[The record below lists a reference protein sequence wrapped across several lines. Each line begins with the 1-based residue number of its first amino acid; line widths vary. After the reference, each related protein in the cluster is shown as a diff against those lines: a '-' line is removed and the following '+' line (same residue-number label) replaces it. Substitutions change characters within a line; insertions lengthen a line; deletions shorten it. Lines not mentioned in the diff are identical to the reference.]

1 MYLLWRNMALSLLIV
16 VLLVLLSNILPV
28 YLAPFLSTICAFVIY
43 LTLYTPIG
51 NKAGP
56 CYLFPF
62 SIFIS
67 LISYTFVLVGI
78 NLVNIWTYWD
88 IYDELVF
95 FTRPYIP
102 VLVLGPVSVLTLICL
117 YFMHDRSSVCIDC
130 RVINGPHNAR
140 GRIGIMMEHESK
152 WQLKNL
158 IFVFT
163 LISAISWGYFYV
175 EFNPISIS
183 ARDSFV
189 FTWEVVIILIVD
201 IVYFAMRY
209 YNLYLDL
216 KEHDEVVSP
225 EELDHM
231 VTRTYVRYYIIC
243 NDSVFINLNAPDILD
258 ETDTDGVIETPFM
271 ISRQT
276 NNISSA
282 EVKSAIEKLSG
293 TNDGKIRFFFG
304 RKSPDNAK
312 YSVMRYFYF
321 LPGEISDYPTLD
333 AAKGDW
339 ISSEKFKTLLYGGS
353 LRFSPMLNAD
363 MMRLSTILI
372 TSKTY
377 DRSGMRRM
385 RLKQYHPSF
394 TFEEIE
400 SCELDFQDNT
410 WLRISC
416 FNSDMPYFKIKRWWQ
431 RVTRSSS
438 LNDNL

>member
-1 MYLLWRNMALSLLIV
+1 
-16 VLLVLLSNILPV
+16 
-28 YLAPFLSTICAFVIY
+28 
-43 LTLYTPIG
+43 
-51 NKAGP
+51 
-56 CYLFPF
+56 
-62 SIFIS
+62 
-67 LISYTFVLVGI
+67 
-78 NLVNIWTYWD
+78 
-88 IYDELVF
+88 
-95 FTRPYIP
+95 
-102 VLVLGPVSVLTLICL
+102 
-117 YFMHDRSSVCIDC
+117 
-130 RVINGPHNAR
+130 
-140 GRIGIMMEHESK
+140 MMEHESK

-225 EELDHM
+225 EELDQM

-312 YSVMRYFYF
+312 YNVMRYFYF